1 MGDSLIS
8 QMSSGWSLELA
19 VPLISGCV
27 GIVLLI
33 RSRRHLLGTTLVA
46 PASWALISWIT
57 VTLLQTITT
66 GWELRSPAT
75 WNYLAAATT
84 LCPTMAVLGA
94 KRPQDRGWQ
103 FIVASLWIVL
113 ALPAAQDLAFAP
125 GGGFELH
132 PAWAWFLAL
141 LIALGLL
148 NYLPTR
154 FAFSAVLIALA
165 QIILLEAQL
174 PDLGMKLSGYHPFAI
189 PLLTIGLVIACWRTR
204 SGIHRQGWNG
214 AWLDFR
220 DAFGSVWAL
229 WTLKTSNRATS
240 LPFHGIF
247 SCAGFDRVVVTAL
260 RQSLESVAVMPQL
273 PLSHLLAFHQGGI
286 VRRHRPDPGEEAGWT
301 YRQYSSPCL
310 DP

>member
-8 QMSSGWSLELA
+8 QMSSGWSLELV

-57 VTLLQTITT
+57 VTVLQTITT

-189 PLLTIGLVIACWRTR
+189 PLLTIGLVIACWRAR

-229 WTLKTSNRATS
+229 RVAERMNQAARTHHWPARFRWQRIEPVDAPGKDERASSVQPLNDEMELSFRTLLRRFVSPAWIGERLGEAS
-240 LPFHGIF
+240 AADHPH
-247 SCAGFDRVVVTAL
+247 SVDAG
-260 RQSLESVAVMPQL
+260 
-273 PLSHLLAFHQGGI
+273 
-286 VRRHRPDPGEEAGWT
+286 
-301 YRQYSSPCL
+301 
-310 DP
+310 

>member
-1 MGDSLIS
+1 MSESLIS
-8 QMSSGWSLELA
+8 QMSSGWSLKLA
-19 VPLISGCV
+19 IPLVAGFA

-33 RSRRHLLGTTLVA
+33 QSRRRLLGTTLVA
-46 PASWALISWIT
+46 PFMWALISLIT
-57 VTLLQTITT
+57 VTLLQTVTA

-141 LIALGLL
+141 LITLGLL

-154 FAFSAVLIALA
+154 FAFSAVLISLA

-174 PDLGMKLSGYHPFAI
+174 PRLGLNLSNYQLFAI
-189 PLLTIGLVIACWRTR
+189 PLLTTGIAVVCWQVRAGVNR
-204 SGIHRQGWNG
+204 GGWPG
-214 AWLDFR
+214 VWLDFR
-220 DAFGSVWAL
+220 NAFGSVWAL
-229 WTLKTSNRATS
+229 
-240 LPFHGIF
+240 
-247 SCAGFDRVVVTAL
+247 RVAERMNQAARTHRWPA
-260 RQSLESVAVMPQL
+260 RFRWQRIEPIDDASEGESVTSDH
-273 PLSHLLAFHQGGI
+273 PLNDEMELSFRTLLRRFVSPEWIGERLGENSTAAPSHS
-286 VRRHRPDPGEEAGWT
+286 VDPD
-301 YRQYSSPCL
+301 
-310 DP
+310 